1 MAVVVAVQVDTN
13 DKKAT
18 VPLRYES
25 NVGGYVRAVL
35 YKQPDGLTDKFA
47 HQVVNSAGK
56 LVTTYFIDIPEDEWL
71 VRKSEWVTDLQRS
84 LVCNNWSVY
93 KNSLRRKENHAPSS
107 EKCSVDDSCRS

>member
-1 MAVVVAVQVDTN
+1 MAVVVAVQVDAN
-13 DKKAT
+13 NKEST

-35 YKQPDGLTDKFA
+35 YKQIDGITDKFA
-47 HQVVNSAGK
+47 HQIVNNAGK

-71 VRKSEWVTDLQRS
+71 NRKSEWVTDLQRS

-93 KNSLRRKENHAPSS
+93 KTSLRRKESCTQFSSPSS
-107 EKCSVDDSCRS
+107 P

>member
-1 MAVVVAVQVDTN
+1 MAVVVAVQVETN
-13 DKKAT
+13 NKEST

-35 YKQPDGLTDKFA
+35 YKQPDGITDKFA
-47 HQVVNSAGK
+47 HQIVNSAGK

-71 VRKSEWVTDLQRS
+71 SRKSEWVTDLQRS

-93 KNSLRRKENHAPSS
+93 KTSLRRKESCTQFSS
-107 EKCSVDDSCRS
+107 QSSP